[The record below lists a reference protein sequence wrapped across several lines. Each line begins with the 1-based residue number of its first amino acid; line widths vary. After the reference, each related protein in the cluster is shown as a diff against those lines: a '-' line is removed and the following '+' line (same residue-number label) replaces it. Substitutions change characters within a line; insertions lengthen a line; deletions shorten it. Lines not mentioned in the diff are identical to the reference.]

1 MGTLKSHALP
11 EMAAEGMKGTK
22 DTRGTKSTK
31 GTPVAGTRARPL
43 RKRWPLAAWIA
54 LIPMMLTV
62 VFAYL
67 GTMLW
72 TARVSLSN
80 SRTFPSSDF
89 AGFTQY
95 ARLFHNDRWLV
106 SLQHIAIYGVCFIVA
121 CLVIGTLL
129 AIFIDQRVMAE
140 GVLRTVFLY
149 PYAMSFVA
157 TGLVWQWMLNPEL
170 GAQSL
175 LHKLGFAHARFDWIV
190 DQDWV
195 IYTIVIATV
204 WQASGLVMAVM
215 LAGLRGI
222 DDELWKAARI
232 DGIPRW
238 RVYVSIVIPM
248 LGPSI
253 STAFVLLFVAVVKLF
268 DAVVA
273 MTQGGPGTAS
283 EVPAK
288 FIMDYLF
295 GRANIGLASAASI
308 VLLATV
314 LAILAPF
321 LYARSRASSRKEV

>member
-1 MGTLKSHALP
+1 MHALKLP
-11 EMAAEGMKGTK
+11 AAGSKATK
-22 DTRGTKSTK
+22 
-31 GTPVAGTRARPL
+31 ARLKKPL
-43 RKRWPLAAWIA
+43 KKRFPFAVWLA
-54 LIPMMLTV
+54 LLPMVLTV

-80 SRTFPSSDF
+80 SRTFPSGDF

-95 ARLFHNDRWLV
+95 ARLFNNARWLL
-106 SLQHIAIYGVCFIVA
+106 SLQNIVIYGVCFIVA
-121 CLVIGTLL
+121 CMVIGLLL
-129 AIFIDQRVMAE
+129 AIFIDQRVVAE
-140 GVLRTVFLY
+140 GALRTVFLY

-157 TGLVWQWMLNPEL
+157 TGLVWQWILNPEL
-170 GAQSL
+170 GAQAVL
-175 LHKLGFAHARFDWIV
+175 RKLGFAHARFDWIV
-190 DQDWV
+190 DQDRV
-195 IYTIVIATV
+195 IYTIVIATI
-204 WQASGLVMAVM
+204 WQASGLVMALL

-238 RVYVSIVIPM
+238 RVYVSIVVPM

-253 STAFVLLFVAVVKLF
+253 STAFVLLFVMVVKLY

-321 LYARSRASSRKEV
+321 FYARSRAASRREV

>member
-1 MGTLKSHALP
+1 MHALKLP
-11 EMAAEGMKGTK
+11 ASDSKPRKA
-22 DTRGTKSTK
+22 
-31 GTPVAGTRARPL
+31 RARKPL
-43 RKRWPLAAWIA
+43 KKRFSLAVWIA
-54 LIPMMLTV
+54 LLPMVLTV
-62 VFAYL
+62 VLAYL
-67 GTMLW
+67 GTMVW

-80 SRTFPSSDF
+80 SRTFPSGDF
-89 AGFTQY
+89 AGLTQY
-95 ARLFHNDRWLV
+95 ARLFNNDRWLL
-106 SLQHIAIYGVCFIVA
+106 SLQNIVIYGACFIVA
-121 CLVIGTLL
+121 CMVIGLLL
-129 AIFIDQRVMAE
+129 AIFIDQRVVAE
-140 GVLRTVFLY
+140 GALRTVFLY

-157 TGLVWQWMLNPEL
+157 TGLVWQWILNPEL
-170 GAQSL
+170 GAQAV

-204 WQASGLVMAVM
+204 WQASGLVMALM

-238 RVYVSIVIPM
+238 RVYVSIVVPM
-248 LGPSI
+248 LGPSL
-253 STAFVLLFVAVVKLF
+253 STAFVLLFVMVVKLF

-321 LYARSRASSRKEV
+321 FYARSRAALRKEA